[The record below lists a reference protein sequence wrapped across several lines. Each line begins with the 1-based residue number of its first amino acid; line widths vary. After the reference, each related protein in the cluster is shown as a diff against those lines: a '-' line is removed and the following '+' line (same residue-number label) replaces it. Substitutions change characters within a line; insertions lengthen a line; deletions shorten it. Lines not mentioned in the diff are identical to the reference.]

1 MANTLRRG
9 FKAEA
14 ERLAA
19 RLRAE
24 LSVQPDARAN
34 VDELARHIG
43 IEVRDA
49 EDLVGRSRLEELDRL
64 QPGSFSAATIHLPSG
79 RIVAVV
85 NTVNSTKARRD
96 SDLAHEIAH
105 ILLKHEPRRVDRV
118 GDLAFFDCDPEQEL
132 EANWL
137 AGCILLPRPLLL
149 IEARRGMSAD
159 DIADKHSVSLEMARF
174 RLNTSGVYFQVRRS
188 GQARGTRH

>member
-1 MANTLRRG
+1 MASTFRRG

-24 LSVQPDARAN
+24 LSVAPDARAN
-34 VDELARHIG
+34 VDDLARHIG

-49 EDLVGRSRLEELDRL
+49 VDLVERDRLEELDRL
-64 QPGSFSAATIHLPSG
+64 QPGSFSAATIHLPNG

-105 ILLKHEPRRVDRV
+105 IMLKHEPRRVDRI
-118 GDLAFFDCDPEQEL
+118 GDLAFFD
-132 EANWL
+132 
-137 AGCILLPRPLLL
+137 
-149 IEARRGMSAD
+149 
-159 DIADKHSVSLEMARF
+159 
-174 RLNTSGVYFQVRRS
+174 
-188 GQARGTRH
+188 